1 MKLKVSQLE
10 TPVQEIGFL
19 LTVIAAIFTVM
30 GGMIFLL
37 TPVEDLYTLFGVIG
51 TGLLFQIFD
60 ILGLSAF
67 LISVSILYIGGSM
80 IARCHHLVDIPR
92 SYLFFSSQVLSHL
105 CFLILTSSLFTV
117 LQLHFQYITVD
128 RLQQG
133 AGGIVGQATGGIL
146 YDNFGLYG
154 ALTVLVCVT
163 LVVGIASGQIALVNI
178 LLWLRD
184 YIQMTAFSIFSAIKM
199 GVRYILFCLNSVTK
213 KVGLDF
219 YSGASLIPPLDVV
232 SNEGRQKKQ
241 NSSKQKYLKDII
253 SDNEDFID
261 DEDVVEEDSGHEKSK
276 RKVSSKKRPSK
287 RKRKT
292 KKADILQEEDLEELE
307 IQKNQEGEEGDIIS
321 ITVKKWAKS
330 YKKPDVNLLSSS
342 GRKPKKAAD
351 QSKKLEECLQNFQI
365 SGKVVDFHVGPTL
378 TMYEFQPNSGVK
390 VSKISNLSDDL
401 ALLLGAKSIR
411 ILTPIPGKMTVGIE
425 IPNKDPYMVSFK
437 QMVPAMQKI
446 RKQLPLAL
454 GLDVY
459 NKTIIQDLCEMPHL
473 LVSGTTG
480 SGKSVFINTAINSL
494 LFNKSPKYLRFLMID
509 PKMIELNPY
518 NNIPHL
524 LYPVV
529 TDLTEAK
536 NVLCWAEQEMDMRY
550 QKFSDLHSRN
560 IESFN
565 EAIKKGSKKAAE
577 RRMGKAFQWEWVE
590 LPYIVIV
597 IDELADLMIT
607 QGKLVELPITRI
619 AQKARACGIHM
630 IMATQRPS
638 SEIVTGLIKTNFPTR
653 IAFKVS
659 SSIDSR
665 TILDTMGAEKL
676 LGNGDMLFM
685 QQGGHID
692 RLQGCF
698 LSEKDV
704 KKVNDF
710 LKS

>member
-1 MKLKVSQLE
+1 MKLKISHLE
-10 TPVQEIGFL
+10 TPLQEICFL
-19 LTVIAAIFTVM
+19 LAVMIAIFTIA
-30 GGMIFLL
+30 GGMLFLL
-37 TPVEDLYTLFGVIG
+37 TPDEDLHIFFGILG
-51 TGLLFQIFD
+51 TDFLLQVFH
-60 ILGLSAF
+60 ILGLSTF
-67 LISVSILYIGGSM
+67 LISVSVLYIGGS
-80 IARCHHLVDIPR
+80 IVARCHHLIDLTKN
-92 SYLFFSSQVLSHL
+92 YLFFSSQILSHT

-117 LQLHFQYITVD
+117 LQLHFQYLTLD
-128 RLQQG
+128 RLTQG
-133 AGGIVGQATGGIL
+133 AGGIIGQATGGLL

-154 ALTVLVCVT
+154 ALMALICIT

-178 LLWLRD
+178 LLWNKDQICTLNS
-184 YIQMTAFSIFSAIKM
+184 YILSTIKT
-199 GVRYILFCLNSVTK
+199 GFRYILFYSNNVSK
-213 KVGLDF
+213 KMGFDF
-219 YSGASLIPPLDVV
+219 YPNASLISPLG
-232 SNEGRQKKQ
+232 SAQNETHQTKQ
-241 NSSKQKYLKDII
+241 TSLKTRYLQDII
-253 SDNEDFID
+253 SDNEEFV
-261 DEDVVEEDSGHEKSK
+261 EDTKSIKKSEYKKEK
-276 RKVSSKKRPSK
+276 RKSSSKEIPPK
-287 RKRKT
+287 
-292 KKADILQEEDLEELE
+292 LQKESIKNTESTQQED
-307 IQKNQEGEEGDIIS
+307 QDIS
-321 ITVKKWAKS
+321 IIMKKWVKS
-330 YKKPDVNLLSSS
+330 YTKPDINLLSSPQK
-342 GRKPKKAAD
+342 KPKKTDD
-351 QSKKLEECLQNFQI
+351 QSKNLEECLQNFQI
-365 SGKVVDFHVGPTL
+365 SGKVVNFHVGATL

-390 VSKISNLSDDL
+390 VSKITNLSDDL

-425 IPNKDPYMVSFK
+425 VPNKSPYTVSFR
-437 QMVPAMQKI
+437 QLVQPMQKS

-459 NKTIIQDLCEMPHL
+459 NHAIIEDLCDMPHL

-494 LFNKSPKYLRFLMID
+494 LFNRSPKHLRFLMID

-518 NNIPHL
+518 NRIPHL

-536 NVLCWAEQEMDMRY
+536 DVLCWAEKEMDMRY

-560 IESFN
+560 IDSFN
-565 EAIKKGSKKAAE
+565 ETIKKDSKKTAQ
-577 RRMGKAFQWEWVE
+577 RRVGKELKWEWTE

-638 SEIVTGLIKTNFPTR
+638 AEIVTGLIKVNFPTR

-665 TILDTMGAEKL
+665 TILDATGAEKL
-676 LGNGDMLFM
+676 LGNGDLLFM
-685 QQGGHID
+685 KQGGHID

-698 LSEKDV
+698 LSEKEV

-710 LKS
+710 IRS

>member
-10 TPVQEIGFL
+10 TPLQEICFL
-19 LTVIAAIFTVM
+19 LTVMMAIFTVV

-37 TPVEDLYTLFGVIG
+37 TPVEELHTFFGVLG
-51 TGLLFQIFD
+51 TNFLFQIFH
-60 ILGLSAF
+60 ILGLSTF
-67 LISVSILYIGGSM
+67 LISVSILYIGGNM
-80 IARCHHLVDIPR
+80 TARCHQLSDIPR
-92 SYLFFSSQVLSHL
+92 NYLFFSSQVLFHS
-105 CFLILTSSLFTV
+105 CFLILISSLFTV
-117 LQLHFQYITVD
+117 LQLHFQYLTLD

-133 AGGIVGQATGGIL
+133 AGGIIGQTTGGIL

-154 ALTVLVCVT
+154 ALTVLVCT
-163 LVVGIASGQIALVNI
+163 ALIVGITSGQIALVNI
-178 LLWLRD
+178 LLWIKD
-184 YIQMTAFSIFSAIKM
+184 HIQISISYVLSTFKM
-199 GVRYILFCLNSVTK
+199 GFKYVLFHLNSVTK
-213 KVGLDF
+213 KIGLDF
-219 YSGASLIPPLDVV
+219 YPKASLVSPLNVV
-232 SNEGRQKKQ
+232 QNEDYQKGHNSLKKQ
-241 NSSKQKYLKDII
+241 YLQDII
-253 SDNEDFID
+253 SDSEDSID
-261 DEDVVEEDSGHEKSK
+261 DEGDIKEEEDKYEKNQRQVSSKEDLSK
-276 RKVSSKKRPSK
+276 RKA
-287 RKRKT
+287 T
-292 KKADILQEEDLEELE
+292 KKAESPQKEIREDQDSQGL
-307 IQKNQEGEEGDIIS
+307 S
-321 ITVKKWAKS
+321 ITVKKWVKS
-330 YKKPDVNLLSSS
+330 YKKPDVNLLSSPQ
-342 GRKPKKAAD
+342 KMPKKTD
-351 QSKKLEECLQNFQI
+351 NQSKNLEECLQNFQV
-365 SGKVVDFHVGPTL
+365 SGKVVNFHVGATL

-425 IPNKDPYMVSFK
+425 VPNKNPYMVSFR
-437 QMVPAMQKI
+437 QMVQPMQKS

-459 NKTIIQDLCEMPHL
+459 NQAIIEDLCDMPHL

-518 NNIPHL
+518 NRIPHL

-536 NVLCWAEQEMDMRY
+536 DVLCWAEKEMDMRY

-560 IESFN
+560 IDSFN
-565 EAIKKGSKKAAE
+565 ETIKKDSKKTAQ
-577 RRMGKAFQWEWVE
+577 RRAGREFQWEWAE

-638 SEIVTGLIKTNFPTR
+638 AEIVTGLIKTNFPTR

-665 TILDTMGAEKL
+665 TILDSTGAEKL
-676 LGNGDMLFM
+676 SGNGDMLFM
-685 QQGGHID
+685 KQGQNIE

-698 LSEKDV
+698 LSEGEV

-710 LKS
+710 LKSS

>member
-10 TPVQEIGFL
+10 TPLQEICFL
-19 LTVIAAIFTVM
+19 LTVIAATFTVM
-30 GGMIFLL
+30 GSMIFLL
-37 TPVEDLYTLFGVIG
+37 TPFEELHTLFGIIG
-51 TGLLFQIFD
+51 TNFLFQVFQ
-60 ILGLSAF
+60 ILGLSTF
-67 LISVSILYIGGSM
+67 LISVSILYIGGGM
-80 IARCHHLVDIPR
+80 IGRCHQLIDLPR
-92 SYLFFSSQVLSHL
+92 NYLFFSSQVLSHICL
-105 CFLILTSSLFTV
+105 LILTSSLFTV
-117 LQLHFQYITVD
+117 LQLHFQYLTFD
-128 RLQQG
+128 RLQKG

-154 ALTVLVCVT
+154 ALTVLICVT

-178 LLWLRD
+178 LLWIKD
-184 YIQMTAFSIFSAIKM
+184 QIQTSNSYIFSTIRM
-199 GVRYILFCLNSVTK
+199 GLKYILFYLNHITK
-213 KVGLDF
+213 KVGFDF
-219 YSGASLIPPLDVV
+219 YSNISLIPSLDTAQ
-232 SNEGRQKKQ
+232 NENHQTRKASLKKQ
-241 NSSKQKYLKDII
+241 YLQDII
-253 SDNEDFID
+253 SDSEGSENEF
-261 DEDVVEEDSGHEKSK
+261 EEDSQQLST
-276 RKVSSKKRPSK
+276 KKRISK
-287 RKRKT
+287 QKKNTKKT
-292 KKADILQEEDLEELE
+292 KPIQNENLEDNQSIENLEEE
-307 IQKNQEGEEGDIIS
+307 QSPSIS
-321 ITVKKWAKS
+321 VTKWAKS
-330 YKKPDVNLLSSS
+330 YKKPDINLLSAP
-342 GRKPKKAAD
+342 GKKPKKTEN
-351 QSKKLEECLQNFQI
+351 QSKNLEECLQNFQI
-365 SGKVVDFHVGPTL
+365 SGKIVDFHVGATL
-378 TMYEFQPNSGVK
+378 TMYEFQPSSGVK
-390 VSKISNLSDDL
+390 VSKISKLSDDL

-425 IPNKDPYMVSFK
+425 VPNKNPYTVSFRQMVSS
-437 QMVPAMQKI
+437 MQKS

-459 NKTIIQDLCEMPHL
+459 NQTIIEDLCEMPHL

-518 NNIPHL
+518 NKIPHL

-536 NVLCWAEQEMDMRY
+536 NVLCWAEKEMDMRY

-565 EAIKKGSKKAAE
+565 ETIKKSSKKTAQ
-577 RRMGKAFQWEWVE
+577 RRMGKKFQWEWAE

-638 SEIVTGLIKTNFPTR
+638 AEIVTGLIKTNFPTR

-665 TILDTMGAEKL
+665 TILDATGAEKL

-685 QQGGHID
+685 KQGSNID

-710 LKS
+710 VKS

>member
-10 TPVQEIGFL
+10 TPLQEICFL
-19 LTVIAAIFTVM
+19 LTVIAAVFTVI

-37 TPVEDLYTLFGVIG
+37 TPVEDLYTFFGVIG
-51 TGLLFQIFD
+51 TNILLHIFHT
-60 ILGLSAF
+60 LGLSTF
-67 LISVSILYIGGSM
+67 LISVSILYIGGGM
-80 IARCHHLVDIPR
+80 IARCHQLADIPR
-92 SYLFFSSQVLSHL
+92 SYLFFSSQVLSHI
-105 CFLILTSSLFTV
+105 CFLILTSSFFTV
-117 LQLHFQYITVD
+117 LQLHFSYLTAD

-154 ALTVLVCVT
+154 ALTVLVCIT
-163 LVVGIASGQIALVNI
+163 LVIGIASGQIALVNI
-178 LLWLRD
+178 LLWIRD
-184 YIQMTAFSIFSAIKM
+184 QIQMFISYTFSTIKM
-199 GVRYILFCLNSVTK
+199 GLNYILFCLNSMTK
-213 KVGLDF
+213 KIGFDF
-219 YSGASLIPPLDVV
+219 YSKASFTSPLNVVQKEGHQTKQASL
-232 SNEGRQKKQ
+232 KKQ
-241 NSSKQKYLKDII
+241 YLQDII
-253 SDNEDFID
+253 SKNEDIID
-261 DEDVVEEDSGHEKSK
+261 DDVQEDDEYEKDK
-276 RKVSSKKRPSK
+276 RHVASKKGASK
-287 RKRKT
+287 RKRNT
-292 KKADILQEEDLEELE
+292 KKMELV
-307 IQKNQEGEEGDIIS
+307 QKENQEDKESQEDQENDQGIS
-321 ITVKKWAKS
+321 ITIKKWAKS
-330 YKKPDVNLLSSS
+330 YKKPDVNLLSPPQK
-342 GRKPKKAAD
+342 RHEKIND
-351 QSKKLEECLQNFQI
+351 QSKNLEECLQNFQI
-365 SGKVVDFHVGPTL
+365 SGKVVKFHVGPTL
-378 TMYEFQPNSGVK
+378 TMYEFQPSSGIK

-425 IPNKDPYMVSFK
+425 IPNKDPYMVSFR
-437 QMVPAMQKI
+437 QMVQQMQKS

-454 GLDVY
+454 GLDIY
-459 NKTIIQDLCEMPHL
+459 NKAIVADLCEMPHL

-480 SGKSVFINTAINSL
+480 SGKSVFINAAINSL
-494 LFNKSPKYLRFLMID
+494 LFNKSPKHLRFLMID

-518 NNIPHL
+518 NKIPHL

-536 NVLCWAEQEMDMRY
+536 DILCWAEKEMDMRY

-560 IESFN
+560 IDSFN
-565 EAIKKGSKKAAE
+565 ETIRKGSKKTAQ
-577 RRMGKAFQWEWVE
+577 RRMGKKLQWEWVE

-607 QGKLVELPITRI
+607 QGKLVEFPITRI

-638 SEIVTGLIKTNFPTR
+638 AEIVTGLIKTNFPTR

-685 QQGGHID
+685 QPGGHIE

-698 LSEKDV
+698 LSERDV

-710 LKS
+710 LKP

>member
-10 TPVQEIGFL
+10 TPLQEICFL
-19 LTVIAAIFTVM
+19 LTVMMAIFTVV

-37 TPVEDLYTLFGVIG
+37 TPVEELHTFFGILG
-51 TGLLFQIFD
+51 TNFLFQIFQ
-60 ILGLSAF
+60 ILGLSTF
-67 LISVSILYIGGSM
+67 LISVTILYIGGSM
-80 IARCHHLVDIPR
+80 TARCHHLVDIPR
-92 SYLFFSSQVLSHL
+92 NYFFFISQVLFHL
-105 CFLILTSSLFTV
+105 CFLILISSLFTV
-117 LQLHFQYITVD
+117 LQLHFQYLTLD

-133 AGGIVGQATGGIL
+133 AGGVIGQTLGGIL

-154 ALTVLVCVT
+154 ALTVLVCT
-163 LVVGIASGQIALVNI
+163 ALIVGIASGQIALVNI
-178 LLWLRD
+178 LLWIRD
-184 YIQMTAFSIFSAIKM
+184 QIQTSVSYVFSTIKI
-199 GVRYILFCLNSVTK
+199 GFKYILFYLNSVTK

-219 YSGASLIPPLDVV
+219 YPKTSLISSLDNAQ
-232 SNEGRQKKQ
+232 NENLQTTPQASFKKQ
-241 NSSKQKYLKDII
+241 YLKDII
-253 SDNEDFID
+253 SDNKDVTDNENDIRED
-261 DEDVVEEDSGHEKSK
+261 EYGKNQRQVSSSPPK
-276 RKVSSKKRPSK
+276 RKNKK
-287 RKRKT
+287 KT
-292 KKADILQEEDLEELE
+292 ES
-307 IQKNQEGEEGDIIS
+307 IQKVQKESQKDQENQNEQDLS
-321 ITVKKWAKS
+321 ITLKKWAKA
-330 YKKPDVNLLSSS
+330 YKKPDINLLSPPQK
-342 GRKPKKAAD
+342 KPKKTD
-351 QSKKLEECLQNFQI
+351 NQSKNLEECLQNFQI
-365 SGKVVDFHVGPTL
+365 SGKVVNFHVGPTL

-437 QMVPAMQKI
+437 QMVPPMQKG

-459 NKTIIQDLCEMPHL
+459 NQAIIQDLCEMPHL

-494 LFNKSPKYLRFLMID
+494 LFNKSPKHLRFIMID

-518 NNIPHL
+518 NRIPHL

-536 NVLCWAEQEMDMRY
+536 DILCWAEQEMDMRY

-565 EAIKKGSKKAAE
+565 ETIKKDSKKTAQ
-577 RRMGKAFQWEWVE
+577 RRASKEFQWEWAE

-638 SEIVTGLIKTNFPTR
+638 AEIVTGLIKTNFPTR

-665 TILDTMGAEKL
+665 TILDSTGAEKL

-685 QQGGHID
+685 QQGGQIE